1 MTSLKDLVGEFVDAV
16 IAPLFVVVV
25 YEEHS
30 PSHIVGPFHSFNEAT
45 EWEENYPWREDA
57 YGEVFAL
64 FPPDEI
70 AP

>member
-1 MTSLKDLVGEFVDAV
+1 MTDLRDAVAEFVDYV
-16 IAPLFVVVV
+16 VQPPFVVVV

-30 PSHIVGPFHSFNEAT
+30 LSHIVGPFSSFNEAM

-70 AP
+70 EP